1 LLGKLARFAMKV
13 GEVMTANVV
22 TIGPEATLTEAAR
35 RMRVLDVGPLPVSDG
50 GRLVGMLTDR
60 DIAVRATAEGCDPE
74 TTRVSDVMTRDVV
87 CCFEHDDVRQAARSM
102 ARYRKRRLVVV
113 DAAGRVVG
121 IVSLGDLALRAQD
134 DVAGEAL
141 EHISQPL

>member
-1 LLGKLARFAMKV
+1 MRVA
-13 GEVMTANVV
+13 EVMTADVV
-22 TIGPEATLTEAAR
+22 TIGPEASLSEAAR
-35 RMRVLDVGPLPVSDG
+35 RMRGLDVGPLPVSDG

-74 TTRVSDVMTRDVV
+74 TTRVSDIMTRDVV
-87 CCFEHDDVRQAARSM
+87 CCFGEDDVREAARTM

-113 DAAGRVVG
+113 DASGRVVG
-121 IVSLGDLALRAQD
+121 IVSLGDLALRAQQG
-134 DVAGEAL
+134 VAAEAL

>member
-1 LLGKLARFAMKV
+1 MKV

-22 TIGPEATLTEAAR
+22 TIGPEASLTEAAR
-35 RMRVLDVGPLPVSDG
+35 RMRGLDVGPLPVSDG

-87 CCFEHDDVRQAARSM
+87 CCFEDDEVRQAARTM

-113 DAAGRVVG
+113 DASGRVVG
-121 IVSLGDLALRAQD
+121 IVSLGDLALRAQE

-141 EHISQPL
+141 EQISQPQ